1 MTDEIN
7 YRILKLLEAKPDI
20 SQRDMAK
27 NLGVS
32 LGKTNYCLKAMLEK
46 GWIKA
51 KNFKNSH
58 NKIAYSY
65 LLTPKGIENKTKI
78 TIRFLKRKMRE
89 YDVLKCE
96 IERLQQELS
105 IQKNSAR
112 DAIGYDE
119 KLVIIKKPRNNKM

>member
-1 MTDEIN
+1 VTDEIN

-27 NLGVS
+27 DLGVS

-65 LLTPKGIENKTKI
+65 LLTPTGIENKTKI
-78 TIRFLKRKMRE
+78 TIRFLKRKMQE
-89 YDVLKCE
+89 YDALKYE
-96 IERLQQELS
+96 IERLQRE
-105 IQKNSAR
+105 INIKKDGAR
-112 DAIGYDE
+112 NVMNYDE
-119 KLVIIKKPRNNKM
+119 

>member
-1 MTDEIN
+1 VTDEIN

-27 NLGVS
+27 DLGVS

-58 NKIAYSY
+58 NKIAYCY
-65 LLTPKGIENKTKI
+65 LLTPTGIENKTKI
-78 TIRFLKRKMRE
+78 TIRFLKRKMQE
-89 YDVLKCE
+89 YDALKHE
-96 IERLQQELS
+96 IERLQWEIS
-105 IQKNSAR
+105 IKKDGAR
-112 DAIGYDE
+112 NVMDYDE
-119 KLVIIKKPRNNKM
+119 